1 MLKAFLTSLPDDA
14 ARREWAVSCGT
25 SLGHLRNCIYAPKP
39 PAPETCVLI
48 ERNSGGK
55 VRRWHTRPNDWDRI
69 WPELIGAH
77 EAPIVAGHHQTVSA
91 GLMTPE
97 AGRRDRS
104 PEVAP
109 AHLFGGVATQQE
121 ASNAA

>member
-1 MLKAFLTSLPDDA
+1 M
-14 ARREWAVSCGT
+14 SCGT

-69 WPELIGAH
+69 WPELIGVH
-77 EAPIVAGHHQTVSA
+77 GSPIVGEQNQMVAS
-91 GLMTPE
+91 
-97 AGRRDRS
+97 GRHACAQETRD
-104 PEVAP
+104 
-109 AHLFGGVATQQE
+109 
-121 ASNAA
+121 AA